1 MSASPVCE
9 SWSTLVLT
17 SITCPGRSEPGS
29 RSCGFPMRARST
41 GAAVAQPPSATRT
54 SRVAVNFPCREHSA
68 TARTRPPAPER
79 MVKAAQARPLPGV
92 KRNLPFQGTGSLSSV
107 TSMERMK

>member
-1 MSASPVCE
+1 
-9 SWSTLVLT
+9 
-17 SITCPGRSEPGS
+17 
-29 RSCGFPMRARST
+29 MRARST